1 MSEYREQYLQYLYD
15 LSVDEYELMLRQQE
29 YRCAI
34 CKRHISK
41 LTKRLAVDHCHK
53 SKNIRGLLCSRC
65 NIGLGMFVDDIKLL
79 SRAIVYLEDAK
90 EKNK

>member
-41 LTKRLAVDHCHK
+41 L
-53 SKNIRGLLCSRC
+53 
-65 NIGLGMFVDDIKLL
+65 
-79 SRAIVYLEDAK
+79 EDAK